1 MHAEAPTRS
10 KRQTLSQQHQRLST
24 RSWHSHPMSWN
35 PNFDDDTISL
45 DMIFI
50 SAFNPHLSRRSRTL
64 DDDCRLRCRSS
75 NNDWSR
81 PHDLNQC
88 RPKHSTDNSA
98 PEIRSR
104 IMMMVMVVNS
114 RRRPMDWSWTG
125 SMKRCSKSTCGNCNS
140 GNCEQ

>member
-35 PNFDDDTISL
+35 PNFDDDTIRL
-45 DMIFI
+45 DMIFV
-50 SAFNPHLSRRSRTL
+50 SSFNPDSLRSSRTL
-64 DDDCRLRCRSS
+64 NDDCRLRRRSS

-81 PHDLNQC
+81 PHGLNQC
-88 RPKHSTDNSA
+88 RSKNSTNNST
-98 PEIRSR
+98 PETWSWIVMMA
-104 IMMMVMVVNS
+104 IMVDS
-114 RRRPMDWSWTG
+114 RRWPMDRPWTRM
-125 SMKRCSKSTCGNCNS
+125 MKWCSKSTCGNCNS